1 MNINISKVKIV
12 VMVPRNYTDNLR
24 ELICKT
30 KAGVIGNYT
39 DCSVSTNV
47 IGTFKPNDKANPT
60 IGKKRKLEK
69 VKETVAEAL
78 GADIDTITAETS
90 FKEDLGADSLDLFE
104 MVMSLEDTCGV
115 EIPTEDLETMV
126 TVGDVAEYLEQ
137 HKN

>member
-1 MNINISKVKIV
+1 M
-12 VMVPRNYTDNLR
+12 
-24 ELICKT
+24 
-30 KAGVIGNYT
+30 
-39 DCSVSTNV
+39 
-47 IGTFKPNDKANPT
+47 
-60 IGKKRKLEK
+60 LEK

-126 TVGDVAEYLEQ
+126 TVMLQSIWSSTKTKKDREAGGSDS
-137 HKN
+137 

>member
-60 IGKKRKLEK
+60 IGKKRIVEK
-69 VKETVAEAL
+69 VKETKLEVICKNHPYETP
-78 GADIDTITAETS
+78 GIDI
-90 FKEDLGADSLDLFE
+90 
-104 MVMSLEDTCGV
+104 
-115 EIPTEDLETMV
+115 IPLMDES
-126 TVGDVAEYLEQ
+126 YF
-137 HKN
+137 N

>member
-1 MNINISKVKIV
+1 MPPPIGTAVTNKVASKAIPSTLDISPKVESEV

-60 IGKKRKLEK
+60 IGKKRMLEK
-69 VKETVAEAL
+69 VKETKLEVICNVENVKEVL
-78 GADIDTITAETS
+78 EIIKKNHPYETPGIDI
-90 FKEDLGADSLDLFE
+90 
-104 MVMSLEDTCGV
+104 
-115 EIPTEDLETMV
+115 IPLMDES
-126 TVGDVAEYLEQ
+126 YF
-137 HKN
+137 N

>member
-60 IGKKRKLEK
+60 IGILEK
-69 VKETVAEAL
+69 VKETKLEVICNVENVKEVL
-78 GADIDTITAETS
+78 EIIKKNHPYETPGIDI
-90 FKEDLGADSLDLFE
+90 
-104 MVMSLEDTCGV
+104 
-115 EIPTEDLETMV
+115 IPLMDES
-126 TVGDVAEYLEQ
+126 YF
-137 HKN
+137 N

>member
-1 MNINISKVKIV
+1 MKLNV
-12 VMVPRNYTDNLR
+12 
-24 ELICKT
+24 
-30 KAGVIGNYT
+30 AGEN
-39 DCSVSTNV
+39 
-47 IGTFKPNDKANPT
+47 
-60 IGKKRKLEK
+60 
-69 VKETVAEAL
+69 KETVAEAL